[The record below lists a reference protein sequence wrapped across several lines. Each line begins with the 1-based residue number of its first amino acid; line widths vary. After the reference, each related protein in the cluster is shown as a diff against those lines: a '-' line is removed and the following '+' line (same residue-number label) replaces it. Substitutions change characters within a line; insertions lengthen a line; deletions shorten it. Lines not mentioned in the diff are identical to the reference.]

1 MRETSRNYNVSPANK
16 KLVDIQE
23 LQILLC
29 SGSVTAR
36 RIGIEAEAVVRVGR
50 RVLYN
55 VSKIQK
61 YLDAVSE

>member
-1 MRETSRNYNVSPANK
+1 MRETNRNYDVSPANK

-29 SGSVTAR
+29 SGRVTAQ
-36 RIGIEAEAVVRVGR
+36 RIGIEAESVVRVGR

-61 YLDAVSE
+61 YLDTVSE